1 MLQLRV
7 IQAEF
12 GDCLILEYG
21 DAAHP
26 RYSLIDGGPQG
37 TYPKHLR
44 AELAAIAAAGGSLE
58 RVILSHVDND
68 HILGLLEMLAE
79 LAQQREGGKPGLIAV
94 EALWHNAF
102 ARTLGDA
109 GAGTGQLV
117 KDFAEAAMPLD
128 FLPAAS
134 ELSFGI
140 SEGSRLLE
148 AARELEIPVNAGF
161 TDGLITQDGAPAPLA
176 LAGGLSL
183 RVVGPTCKNLE
194 RLKKDWLAWLE
205 KAAGQ
210 AYGGDPVE
218 ADKVDRSV
226 PNLSSIMLLAEDGQR
241 RMLLTGDGLGADL
254 LDGLKQANLLDAAG
268 KIHVDVL
275 KLPHH
280 GSVRNINRKFFET
293 IQADVYVVSAN
304 GKYNNPDLATLIWL
318 VEAVRQS
325 QRKVRLVATNPTT
338 ATSQLLEDYPP
349 GTYGYE
355 LVFLEPGK
363 NSIRV

>member
-1 MLQLRV
+1 
-7 IQAEF
+7 
-12 GDCLILEYG
+12 
-21 DAAHP
+21 
-26 RYSLIDGGPQG
+26 
-37 TYPKHLR
+37 
-44 AELAAIAAAGGSLE
+44 
-58 RVILSHVDND
+58 
-68 HILGLLEMLAE
+68 
-79 LAQQREGGKPGLIAV
+79 
-94 EALWHNAF
+94 
-102 ARTLGDA
+102 
-109 GAGTGQLV
+109 
-117 KDFAEAAMPLD
+117 
-128 FLPAAS
+128 
-134 ELSFGI
+134 
-140 SEGSRLLE
+140 
-148 AARELEIPVNAGF
+148 
-161 TDGLITQDGAPAPLA
+161 
-176 LAGGLSL
+176 
-183 RVVGPTCKNLE
+183 
-194 RLKKDWLAWLE
+194 
-205 KAAGQ
+205 
-210 AYGGDPVE
+210 
-218 ADKVDRSV
+218 
-226 PNLSSIMLLAEDGQR
+226 
-241 RMLLTGDGLGADL
+241 MLLTGDGLGADL